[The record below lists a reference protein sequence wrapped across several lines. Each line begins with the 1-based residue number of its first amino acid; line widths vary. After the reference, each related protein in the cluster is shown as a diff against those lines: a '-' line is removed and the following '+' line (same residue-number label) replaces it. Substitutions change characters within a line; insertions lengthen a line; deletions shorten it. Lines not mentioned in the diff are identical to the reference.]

1 MRYLLPFEYFS
12 QVARAGSVRK
22 AADKLAITS
31 SALNRRIQDMESEL
45 GTELFTRVPQGL
57 QLNAA
62 GEVLLAFI
70 QTQRRESAKLK
81 SLLGEVQGLKLGSL
95 RLAVGPPLSGA
106 IIPQALAEFSASRP
120 RVHQIVRNA
129 TAMREEIWLRN
140 SEVELACVLGRVRAP
155 EFEVVTSVPRQIG
168 LLVPQDHA
176 LASKTE
182 VRLYDIGD
190 SALVVPP
197 KDQRLREVLETSFS
211 KQSLSLNAY
220 METDQVSLARGLV
233 SRGIALAF
241 ALTPPPGTMDLAANL
256 AFVPLAQR
264 DVPLVEVQALK
275 LRSARLS
282 PLAEAFVA
290 AFERALELGSS
301 TG

>member
-1 MRYLLPFEYFS
+1 MRYLMPFDYFAA
-12 QVARAGSVRK
+12 VARAGSVRK
-22 AADKLAITS
+22 AADELSITS

-62 GEVLLAFI
+62 GEVLLAF
-70 QTQRRESAKLK
+70 TQAQHRESAKLK
-81 SLLGEVQGLKLGSL
+81 SLIAEVQGLKLGTL

-106 IIPQALAEFSASRP
+106 IIPQALAEFSVDRP
-120 RVHQIVRNA
+120 RVSQLVRNA
-129 TAMREEIWLRN
+129 TAQREEVWLRN

-155 EFEVVTSVPRQIG
+155 EFEVVVSAPRQVG

-176 LASKTE
+176 LASKAEARLHE
-182 VRLYDIGD
+182 VYEN
-190 SALVVPP
+190 SLVVPP
-197 KDQRLREVLETSFS
+197 KDQRLREVLEHSFS
-211 KQSLSLNAY
+211 KQSLPLNVY

-256 AFVPLAQR
+256 AFVPIAQK
-264 DVPLVEVQALK
+264 DVPMVEVQALK

-290 AFERALELGSS
+290 AFERALEL
-301 TG
+301 